1 MLGKGW
7 GLGRGQG
14 ELQLFPCISLELSAF
29 LLLLVKK
36 RLEKGSRISFI
47 TVERTVPA
55 DIILEGALYLWGTS
69 PIGI

>member
-1 MLGKGW
+1 M
-7 GLGRGQG
+7 
-14 ELQLFPCISLELSAF
+14 
-29 LLLLVKK
+29 
-36 RLEKGSRISFI
+36 EKGSRISFI

>member
-1 MLGKGW
+1 MNFSSFHA
-7 GLGRGQG
+7 
-14 ELQLFPCISLELSAF
+14 FPWRLSAF
-29 LLLLVKK
+29 PLLLVKK